1 MMFTVYVLRCRDG
14 SLYIG
19 QTADLKNRLERHA
32 KGQNRWTRSRLPV
45 TVAYR
50 EEFPTRMEA
59 VKREKVLKT
68 GFGRK
73 FLKRRLARNRG

>member
-1 MMFTVYVLRCRDG
+1 MFTVYVLRCSDG

-19 QTADLKNRLERHA
+19 QTADLKARLKRHA
-32 KGQNRWTRSRLPV
+32 EGRNRWTRSRLPV

-50 EEFPTRMEA
+50 EEFATRMEA
-59 VKREKVLKT
+59 VKREKALKT

-73 FLKRRLARNRG
+73 FLKRRLARNR